1 MMRILQPKGWP
12 RPKGFSDGILAE
24 GKTIFVAGQIGWNRK
39 EQMVSNDFVEQT
51 SQVLKNIVDIL
62 EEGGAKPQHLTRLT
76 WYITHMPDYLNNLR
90 EIGKVYSE
98 VIGRHYPV
106 MTLVMVA
113 GLVEQDAKVEI
124 EATAVIPN

>member
-1 MMRILQPKGWP
+1 MRILQPKGWP
-12 RPKGFSDGILAE
+12 RPKGFSNGILAE

-51 SQVLKNIVDIL
+51 SQALKNIVDIL

-98 VIGRHYPV
+98 IIGRHYPA

>member
-1 MMRILQPKGWP
+1 MRILQPKGWP

-113 GLVEQDAKVEI
+113 GLAEQDAKVEI

>member
-1 MMRILQPKGWP
+1 MRILQPKGWP
-12 RPKGFSDGILAE
+12 RPNGYSNGILAE

-98 VIGRHYPV
+98 VIGRHYPA

>member
-1 MMRILQPKGWP
+1 MRILQPKGWP
-12 RPKGFSDGILAE
+12 RPKGFSNGILAE
-24 GKTIFVAGQIGWNRK
+24 GRTIFVAGQIGWNRK

-76 WYITHMPDYLNNLR
+76 WYITHMPDYLDNLR

-113 GLVEQDAKVEI
+113 GLAEQDAKVEI

>member
-1 MMRILQPKGWP
+1 MRILQPKGWP
-12 RPKGFSDGILAE
+12 RPKGFSNGILAE

-113 GLVEQDAKVEI
+113 GLAEQDAKVEI

>member
-1 MMRILQPKGWP
+1 MRILQPKGWP

-98 VIGRHYPV
+98 VIGRHYPA

-113 GLVEQDAKVEI
+113 GLVEHDAKVEI

>member
-1 MMRILQPKGWP
+1 MRILQPKGWP
-12 RPKGFSDGILAE
+12 RPNGYSNGILAE
-24 GKTIFVAGQIGWNRK
+24 GRTIFVAGQIGWNRK

-62 EEGGAKPQHLTRLT
+62 EEGGAKPQHLTRLA

-98 VIGRHYPV
+98 VI
-106 MTLVMVA
+106 
-113 GLVEQDAKVEI
+113 
-124 EATAVIPN
+124 

>member
-1 MMRILQPKGWP
+1 MRILQPKGWP
-12 RPKGFSDGILAE
+12 RPKGFSNGILAE

-106 MTLVMVA
+106 MTLVMVT

>member
-1 MMRILQPKGWP
+1 MRILQPKGWP
-12 RPKGFSDGILAE
+12 RPNGYSNGILAE

-98 VIGRHYPV
+98 VIGRHYPA

-113 GLVEQDAKVEI
+113 GLAEQDAKVEI

>member
-1 MMRILQPKGWP
+1 MRILQPKGWP
-12 RPKGFSDGILAE
+12 RPNGYSNGILAE

-113 GLVEQDAKVEI
+113 GLAEQDAKVEI

>member
-1 MMRILQPKGWP
+1 MRILQPKGWP
-12 RPKGFSDGILAE
+12 RPNGYSNGILAE

-76 WYITHMPDYLNNLR
+76 WYITHMPDYLDNLR

-113 GLVEQDAKVEI
+113 GLAEQDAKVEI

>member
-12 RPKGFSDGILAE
+12 RPNGYSNGILAE

-98 VIGRHYPV
+98 VIGRHYPA